1 MPTTLANYQQ
11 ITNKMSDVNQQQPRI
26 ITNKMRFCEG
36 ILFMRD
42 VNIWCPTTLARLALG
57 ARKKAP
63 PDVHL
68 SSPQKTRQPKNHQK
82 AVGSPAGSM
91 TYPRRSMTYPRR
103 ALVESVPCVE
113 PVPGCPP
120 TVPLRC
126 GTALLYS
133 RP

>member
-57 ARKKAP
+57 ARKKGATRCSP
-63 PDVHL
+63 LV
-68 SSPQKTRQPKNHQK
+68 SSENPSTIFQMKNQLEGRK
-82 AVGSPAGSM
+82 SSWIAGSV
-91 TYPRRSMTYPRR
+91 R
-103 ALVESVPCVE
+103 
-113 PVPGCPP
+113 
-120 TVPLRC
+120 
-126 GTALLYS
+126 
-133 RP
+133 